1 MQLTTVQLVSI
12 VITLVLTILPG
23 IYAGRKI
30 KSADD
35 YALGGRSAGI
45 GMVAGSIIGTIV
57 GGAATIGTAQLGF
70 QLGLTAWWF
79 TLGSGIGFIIM
90 GLFYARPLRNSGLMT
105 ISEFLVVNF
114 EESWSDSEFIGY
126 GRYIFQYCCKHAYVN
141 TFNSG
146 PFSCK
151 PGGCCVNNNC
161 YCCGTGF
168 LGGINSSGMAGIFKI
183 LLVFAT
189 VFVGG
194 ILSYNDLGGL
204 TGIRESF
211 PAFPWLSLFGKGIE
225 DSLFSLFSMV
235 IGVISTQT
243 YVQAL
248 FSAKDSATAAA
259 GCVTAALI
267 VIPVGLPSVMIGMYM
282 HAMHPE
288 INAIDALPFYLCIYL
303 PEWLGALV
311 LQHCCCLR
319 LVLFLVLH

>member
-114 EESWSDSEFIGY
+114 G
-126 GRYIFQYCCKHAYVN
+126 KKA
-141 TFNSG
+141 G
-146 PFSCK
+146 P
-151 PGGCCVNNNC
+151 
-161 YCCGTGF
+161 
-168 LGGINSSGMAGIFKI
+168 IA
-183 LLVFAT
+183 
-189 VFVGG
+189 
-194 ILSYNDLGGL
+194 
-204 TGIRESF
+204 
-211 PAFPWLSLFGKGIE
+211 SL
-225 DSLFSLFSMV
+225 
-235 IGVISTQT
+235 
-243 YVQAL
+243 
-248 FSAKDSATAAA
+248 SATA
-259 GCVTAALI
+259 GDRK
-267 VIPVGLPSVMIGMYM
+267 SV
-282 HAMHPE
+282 
-288 INAIDALPFYLCIYL
+288 
-303 PEWLGALV
+303 V
-311 LQHCCCLR
+311 
-319 LVLFLVLH
+319 